1 MNMQCNPLVTVQKT
15 VITEPSQNHKLPQVF
30 TELLQH
36 NSATEDIVLLIHLQ
50 ELTKYMDKMPPWELN
65 NCSTGQKIPFLLW
78 SL

>member
-36 NSATEDIVLLIHLQ
+36 NSAT
-50 ELTKYMDKMPPWELN
+50 
-65 NCSTGQKIPFLLW
+65 
-78 SL
+78 